1 MMLLYEERKRKYIVG
16 KDYRTVA
23 MENAYDLAVN
33 FVPSNT
39 GNTAARLVAIAK
51 LTYDIY
57 QQMIGYSDLTVE
69 GSTLENKS

>member
-1 MMLLYEERKRKYIVG
+1 MSENISIVG

-69 GSTLENKS
+69 GVQVILENKS

>member
-1 MMLLYEERKRKYIVG
+1 MAENISIVG

-69 GSTLENKS
+69 GVQTILENKS

>member
-1 MMLLYEERKRKYIVG
+1 MSDNISIVG
-16 KDYRTVA
+16 KDYHTVA

-51 LTYDIY
+51 LTNDIY
-57 QQMIGYSDLTVE
+57 NQMIGYSDLTVE
-69 GSTLENKS
+69 GVQAILENKS

>member
-1 MMLLYEERKRKYIVG
+1 MAENISIVG

-39 GNTAARLVAIAK
+39 GSTAARLVAIAR
-51 LTYDIY
+51 LTNAIY
-57 QQMIGYSDLTVE
+57 NQMIGYSDLTVE
-69 GSTLENKS
+69 GVQAILENKS

>member
-1 MMLLYEERKRKYIVG
+1 MSENISIVG

-39 GNTAARLVAIAK
+39 GNTTARLVAIAR
-51 LTYDIY
+51 LTNAIY
-57 QQMIGYSDLTVE
+57 NQMIGYSDLTVE
-69 GSTLENKS
+69 GVQAILENKS

>member
-1 MMLLYEERKRKYIVG
+1 MSENISIVG

-39 GNTAARLVAIAK
+39 GSTAARLVAIAK

-69 GSTLENKS
+69 GVQAILENKS

>member
-1 MMLLYEERKRKYIVG
+1 MSDNISIVG
-16 KDYRTVA
+16 KDYHTVA

-69 GSTLENKS
+69 GVQAILENKS

>member
-1 MMLLYEERKRKYIVG
+1 MAENISIVG

-69 GSTLENKS
+69 GVQAILENKS

>member
-1 MMLLYEERKRKYIVG
+1 MAENISIVG
-16 KDYRTVA
+16 KDYHTVA

-69 GSTLENKS
+69 GVQAILENKS

>member
-1 MMLLYEERKRKYIVG
+1 MSENISIVG

-69 GSTLENKS
+69 GVQAILENKS

>member
-1 MMLLYEERKRKYIVG
+1 MSENISIVG

-69 GSTLENKS
+69 GVQTILENKS

>member
-1 MMLLYEERKRKYIVG
+1 MAENISIVG

-51 LTYDIY
+51 LTCDIY

-69 GSTLENKS
+69 GVQAILENKS